1 MDGTKPAMESNAEE
15 TQEEGQESKGTQSA
29 AEICAFLWFFFP
41 FGDVRVCASPSGFTY
56 TCNGFSLWR
65 DTIAV
70 FFFFFPFGL
79 SVIWGRFE
87 KTKQKIISP
96 LQIIPPIPSAIFPVI
111 LRLQRDLKADG
122 GEYEGWW
129 AVERSG
135 FMVHAL
141 MPICFCIAATSRAY
155 LCPNERL
162 VKRRSVRGC
171 IVQAQV
177 WRAAPLHDP
186 PAAAAS
192 IIIGDPTTDARCLS
206 VRSVISRRRCNIWRL
221 CFCMNAAL
229 FEREAAKDA
238 VRWMCP
244 SVPC

>member
-1 MDGTKPAMESNAEE
+1 M
-15 TQEEGQESKGTQSA
+15 GQSRP
-29 AEICAFLWFFFP
+29 W
-41 FGDVRVCASPSGFTY
+41 SPTRRRLKRRDRRAKVLNQPLKFARF
-56 TCNGFSLWR
+56 CELFSLWR
-65 DTIAV
+65 RSRLRQPERVHLYLQWLLALARHNSG
-70 FFFFFPFGL
+70 FFFFHL
-79 SVIWGRFE
+79 ASRLFE
-87 KTKQKIISP
+87 GDLKKTKQKIISP

-129 AVERSG
+129 AVEQSG

-192 IIIGDPTTDARCLS
+192 IIIGDPTTDARCLF